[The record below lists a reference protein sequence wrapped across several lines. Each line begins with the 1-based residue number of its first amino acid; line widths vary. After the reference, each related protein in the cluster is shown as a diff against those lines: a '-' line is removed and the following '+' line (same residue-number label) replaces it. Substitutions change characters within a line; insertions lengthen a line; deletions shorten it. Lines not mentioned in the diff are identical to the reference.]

1 MSALLTPRDVAAVL
15 SVRDRRTV
23 RRRLADLA
31 VPVVPFGR
39 SYRVRSVDLERALSA
54 GAAVLTIVNT
64 RPPAGG
70 VTLAPGARLWDSD
83 PSNQVSPR
91 RVNARARGTRNETPV
106 RVKPTEGPTAPL
118 GSLPRASE
126 PKEEIWV

>member
-23 RRRLADLA
+23 LRRLADLA

-83 PSNQVSPR
+83 PSNHQVSPR

-126 PKEEIWV
+126 QEETS